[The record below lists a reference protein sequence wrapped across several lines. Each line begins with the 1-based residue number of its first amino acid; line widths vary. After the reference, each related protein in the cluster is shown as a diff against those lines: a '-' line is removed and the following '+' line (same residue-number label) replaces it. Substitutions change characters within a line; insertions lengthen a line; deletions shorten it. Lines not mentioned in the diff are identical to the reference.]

1 MRPGLVLSDGGAL
14 IRNLDER
21 LRIETGVPVQIAA
34 DPLSSVVLGA
44 GQMLSDINLLKKV
57 SLD

>member
-1 MRPGLVLSDGGAL
+1 MLSGGGAL

-21 LRIETGVPVQIAA
+21 LREETGVPVQIAA